1 MKREQL
7 LGVDYVFL
15 YFFGKDPKCDLAD
28 HLADEPFL
36 CDFILFYFIDQQD
49 FML

>member
-1 MKREQL
+1 MFEERTVL
-7 LGVDYVFL
+7 LSRLRL
-15 YFFGKDPKCDLAD
+15 YFFGKDPKRDLAG

-36 CDFILFYFIDQQD
+36 CDFILFYFICQQD